1 MSAEKPA
8 DIIPLTP
15 TPDASAPSGVGRR
28 SILQSF
34 AAGVGAAFAIPGIA
48 GAQEHPVQHHMAAG
62 TTAAAQKKAAAAAYT
77 PELLDAH
84 QMKTLEVLAEAIV
97 PGSTE
102 AKVAPFLDTLVAV
115 DSAENQRNF
124 LGALGAFDMF
134 AIDKYSKPWIALTPV
149 EQDTLLQTASTTA
162 PGNRP
167 GIRGHRRRGVHRGQ
181 GHDRRSLQQPE
192 RLDRRRVFL
201 LREGRA
207 RTGLGR
213 QRVPHGAARLHA
225 PGRACLMTI
234 T

>member
-15 TPDASAPSGVGRR
+15 TPDASAPSTVGRR

-62 TTAAAQKKAAAAAYT
+62 TTAAAQKKAAAAAYK

-134 AIDKYSKPWIALTPV
+134 AIDKYNKPWIALTPV

-167 GIRGHRRRGVHRGQ
+167 GIPAIGVAGTASGKATIGDHFNNLKGWIAGAYFSSEKGARELGWDGNVFHTELPGCTHPDGH
-181 GHDRRSLQQPE
+181 
-192 RLDRRRVFL
+192 
-201 LREGRA
+201 A
-207 RTGLGR
+207 
-213 QRVPHGAARLHA
+213 
-225 PGRACLMTI
+225 
-234 T
+234 

>member
-62 TTAAAQKKAAAAAYT
+62 TTAAAQKKAAAAAYK

-134 AIDKYSKPWIALTPV
+134 AIDKYNKPWIALTPV

-167 GIRGHRRRGVHRGQ
+167 GIAAIGMAGSSTGKATIGDHFNNLKGWIAGAYFSSEKGARELGWDGNVFHTELPGCTHPDGH
-181 GHDRRSLQQPE
+181 
-192 RLDRRRVFL
+192 
-201 LREGRA
+201 A
-207 RTGLGR
+207 
-213 QRVPHGAARLHA
+213 
-225 PGRACLMTI
+225 
-234 T
+234 

>member
-1 MSAEKPA
+1 MSAEKPS
-8 DIIPLTP
+8 DIIALTAA
-15 TPDASAPSGVGRR
+15 PDASAPSSVGRR
-28 SILQSF
+28 TILQSF
-34 AAGVGAAFAIPGIA
+34 AAGVGAAFAIPGVA

-62 TTAAAQKKAAAAAYT
+62 TTAAAQKKATAAAYK

-124 LGALGAFDMF
+124 LSALGAFDMF
-134 AIDKYSKPWIALTPV
+134 AIDKYNKPWIALTPV

-167 GIRGHRRRGVHRGQ
+167 GIPAIGVAASTGAKATIGDHFNNLKGWIAGAYFSSEKGARELGWDGNVFHAELPGCTHPDGH
-181 GHDRRSLQQPE
+181 
-192 RLDRRRVFL
+192 
-201 LREGRA
+201 A
-207 RTGLGR
+207 
-213 QRVPHGAARLHA
+213 
-225 PGRACLMTI
+225 
-234 T
+234 

>member
-134 AIDKYSKPWIALTPV
+134 AIDKYSKPWVALTPV

-167 GIRGHRRRGVHRGQ
+167 GIPAIGVAGATAGKATIGDHFNNLKGWIAGAYFSSEKGARELGWDGNVFHTELPGCTHPDGH
-181 GHDRRSLQQPE
+181 
-192 RLDRRRVFL
+192 
-201 LREGRA
+201 A
-207 RTGLGR
+207 
-213 QRVPHGAARLHA
+213 
-225 PGRACLMTI
+225 
-234 T
+234 

>member
-102 AKVAPFLDTLVAV
+102 AKVAPF
-115 DSAENQRNF
+115 SASGEV
-124 LGALGAFDMF
+124 G
-134 AIDKYSKPWIALTPV
+134 P
-149 EQDTLLQTASTTA
+149 
-162 PGNRP
+162 
-167 GIRGHRRRGVHRGQ
+167 
-181 GHDRRSLQQPE
+181 
-192 RLDRRRVFL
+192 
-201 LREGRA
+201 
-207 RTGLGR
+207 
-213 QRVPHGAARLHA
+213 
-225 PGRACLMTI
+225 
-234 T
+234 

>member
-15 TPDASAPSGVGRR
+15 TPDASAPSTVGRR

-62 TTAAAQKKAAAAAYT
+62 TTAAAQKKAAAAAYK

-102 AKVAPFLDTLVAV
+102 AKVAPFIDTLVAV

-167 GIRGHRRRGVHRGQ
+167 GIPAIGVAGATAGKATIGDHFSNLKGWIAGAYFSSEKGARELGWDGNVFHTELPGCTHPDGH
-181 GHDRRSLQQPE
+181 
-192 RLDRRRVFL
+192 
-201 LREGRA
+201 A
-207 RTGLGR
+207 
-213 QRVPHGAARLHA
+213 
-225 PGRACLMTI
+225 
-234 T
+234 

>member
-8 DIIPLTP
+8 DIIPVTP

-28 SILQSF
+28 SILQTF

-62 TTAAAQKKAAAAAYT
+62 TTAAAQKKAAAAAYK

-134 AIDKYSKPWIALTPV
+134 AIDKYNKPWIALTPV

-167 GIRGHRRRGVHRGQ
+167 GIPAIGVAAAPAGKATIGDHFNNLKGWIAGAYFSSEKGARELGWDGNVFHTELPGCTHPDGH
-181 GHDRRSLQQPE
+181 
-192 RLDRRRVFL
+192 
-201 LREGRA
+201 A
-207 RTGLGR
+207 
-213 QRVPHGAARLHA
+213 
-225 PGRACLMTI
+225 
-234 T
+234 

>member
-8 DIIPLTP
+8 DIISLTP

-62 TTAAAQKKAAAAAYT
+62 TTAAAQKKAAAAAYK

-134 AIDKYSKPWIALTPV
+134 AIDKYNKPWIALTPV
-149 EQDTLLQTASTTA
+149 EQDTLLQAASTTA

-167 GIRGHRRRGVHRGQ
+167 GIAAIGVPGSTGAKATIGDHFNNLKGWIAGAYFSSEKGARELGWDGNVFHTELPGCTHPDGH
-181 GHDRRSLQQPE
+181 
-192 RLDRRRVFL
+192 
-201 LREGRA
+201 A
-207 RTGLGR
+207 
-213 QRVPHGAARLHA
+213 
-225 PGRACLMTI
+225 
-234 T
+234 

>member
-15 TPDASAPSGVGRR
+15 TPDTSAPSGVGRR
-28 SILQSF
+28 TLLQSF

-62 TTAAAQKKAAAAAYT
+62 TTAAAQKKVAAAAYK

-134 AIDKYSKPWIALTPV
+134 AIDKFNKPWIALTPV

-167 GIRGHRRRGVHRGQ
+167 GIPAIGVAGSTAGKATIGDHFNNLKGWIAGAYFSSEKGARELGWDGNVFHTELPGCTHPDGH
-181 GHDRRSLQQPE
+181 
-192 RLDRRRVFL
+192 
-201 LREGRA
+201 A
-207 RTGLGR
+207 
-213 QRVPHGAARLHA
+213 
-225 PGRACLMTI
+225 
-234 T
+234 

>member
-62 TTAAAQKKAAAAAYT
+62 TTAAAQKKAAAAAYK

-134 AIDKYSKPWIALTPV
+134 AIAKYNKPWIALTPV

-167 GIRGHRRRGVHRGQ
+167 GIPAIGVAGATGGKATIGDHFSNLKGWIAGAYYSSEKGARELGWDGNVFHTELPGCTHPDGH
-181 GHDRRSLQQPE
+181 
-192 RLDRRRVFL
+192 
-201 LREGRA
+201 A
-207 RTGLGR
+207 
-213 QRVPHGAARLHA
+213 
-225 PGRACLMTI
+225 
-234 T
+234 

>member
-62 TTAAAQKKAAAAAYT
+62 TTAAAQKKAAAAAYK

-134 AIDKYSKPWIALTPV
+134 AIDKYSKPWVALTPV

-167 GIRGHRRRGVHRGQ
+167 GIPAIGV
-181 GHDRRSLQQPE
+181 
-192 RLDRRRVFL
+192 
-201 LREGRA
+201 A
-207 RTGLGR
+207 
-213 QRVPHGAARLHA
+213 GAAAGKATIGDHFSNLKGWIAGAYFSSEKGARELGWDGNVFHTELPGCTHPDGHA
-225 PGRACLMTI
+225 
-234 T
+234 